1 MYHVLLVLEAS
12 MVASGARRGHQQAL
26 WAILTLPLP
35 LFQPAT
41 QGFLPL
47 VHGTQGPEAPGWR
60 EWEQRRGHK
69 DTVWGR
75 WQHLCSLGQSVL
87 R

>member
-1 MYHVLLVLEAS
+1 MGHVLLVLEAS

-41 QGFLPL
+41 QDFLPFI
-47 VHGTQGPEAPGWR
+47 HGTQGPEA
-60 EWEQRRGHK
+60 
-69 DTVWGR
+69 
-75 WQHLCSLGQSVL
+75 LGLEGMGPEKGS
-87 R
+87 

>member
-60 EWEQRRGHK
+60 EWDQRRGDRK
-69 DTVWGR
+69 
-75 WQHLCSLGQSVL
+75 SVV
-87 R
+87 